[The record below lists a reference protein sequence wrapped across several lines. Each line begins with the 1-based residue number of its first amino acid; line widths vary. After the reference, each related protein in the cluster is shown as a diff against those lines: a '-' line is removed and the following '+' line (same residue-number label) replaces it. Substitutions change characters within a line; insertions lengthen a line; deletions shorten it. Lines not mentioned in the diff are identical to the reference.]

1 MKLKKVLLGITGA
14 LALTFALTAC
24 GDEGTKT
31 DTDPKPVNTNT
42 NTGSDNGDATPSSS
56 VNYLTFMGDKK
67 LRVDI
72 MNDLGAT
79 FNYGN
84 EAIQSKKE
92 TTLDTNT
99 KLTVSGEFTVETVN
113 FIVVFDNTTGGSV
126 SVHKGLDAERVGEF
140 LSKYPM
146 SGNKMYIAISSGEAT
161 WTKGLNEK
169 MDATI
174 TTYLK

>member
-31 DTDPKPVNTNT
+31 DTDPKQA
-42 NTGSDNGDATPSSS
+42 NTGSDNGEATPSSS

-92 TTLDTNT
+92 TTLDTT
-99 KLTVSGEFTVETVN
+99 IKLTVSGEFTVETVN
-113 FIVVFDNTTGGSV
+113 FIIVFDDTTGGSV
-126 SVHKGLDAERVGEF
+126 NVHKGLDAERVGEF
-140 LSKYPM
+140 LSGYPM
-146 SGNKMYIAISSGEAT
+146 KGNKMYIAISSGEAT

-169 MDATI
+169 MDTTI
-174 TTYLK
+174 TTYVK